1 MVLSE
6 AQPLKT
12 KRFFPRLT
20 TTRFDDSTIESMNEN
35 GLLWLENLYRS
46 LENSPVKKETMPKK
60 IAAKEQEVYDILQE
74 IHDLTKRGIL

>member
-35 GLLWLENLYRS
+35 GLQWLENLYRS

-60 IAAKEQEVYDILQE
+60 ISSQEQEVYDILQE
-74 IHDLTKRGIL
+74 IHDLKKRGIL